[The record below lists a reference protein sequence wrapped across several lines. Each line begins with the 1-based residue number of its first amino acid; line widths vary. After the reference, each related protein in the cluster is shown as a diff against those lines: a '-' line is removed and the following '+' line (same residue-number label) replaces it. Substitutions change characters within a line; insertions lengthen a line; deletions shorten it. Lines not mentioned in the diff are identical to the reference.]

1 MEVFLNT
8 HIDYHAQTK
17 HNECFKHYP
26 DHCYQVS
33 TQGKKKHLSTFDSNV
48 SPIDHAHFH
57 PPSPYPPPVP
67 YPPHPPQQYPKISTF
82 RKRKNPHHIRRTTY
96 DASNQPVRNPEND
109 LVHLLQRREDG
120 KSIHTPLH
128 IQEWEKRHQHYFDNH
143 HGRSFNIVKVRHESN
158 THHDQVQ
165 IKQDTKRQHNNKR
178 RAAAKKKKL
187 NTSLTKPRPI
197 LKRTNGKHSQDSSH
211 IATVMFQPQRR
222 LLAPTTR
229 APTTRAPT
237 TRVPNTAVGPTPQ
250 CDPPNTTNCL
260 FYGWGAKSEP
270 TRKSRKKL
278 AGPSLVQALA
288 LSPRAYPERL
298 PKNLIVRRLPQEQ
311 YRMERRHKL
320 AAAAA
325 AAANA
330 HERRNEQR
338 RQRNRRRP
346 SANLLSALKKSVLVF
361 PPLTSRRAQRIGKVA
376 KTNKT
381 MKH

>member
-1 MEVFLNT
+1 MEVFLHT
-8 HIDYHAQTK
+8 HTDYRAQSK

-26 DHCYQVS
+26 HHCYQIS
-33 TQGKKKHLSTFDSNV
+33 TQGKKKHPSTFASNV
-48 SPIDHAHFH
+48 SPIDHAQFH
-57 PPSPYPPPVP
+57 PPSPGPPPVK
-67 YPPHPPQQYPKISTF
+67 YPPHPPQQYPNISTY
-82 RKRKNPHHIRRTTY
+82 RKRKNPHHIRNTTTY

-109 LVHLLQRREDG
+109 LLHLLQRREDG

-128 IQEWEKRHQHYFDNH
+128 ILEWEKRHQHYFDNH
-143 HGRSFNIVKVRHESN
+143 HGRSFNIVKARHESD

-165 IKQDTKRQHNNKR
+165 SKQDTKRQHNNKR
-178 RAAAKKKKL
+178 RAAARRKKL
-187 NTSLTKPRPI
+187 NTSLIKPRPI

-211 IATVMFQPQRR
+211 IATVLFQPRR
-222 LLAPTTR
+222 PLLAPTTR
-229 APTTRAPT
+229 APTTRAPN
-237 TRVPNTAVGPTPQ
+237 RAVGPALLQ
-250 CDPPNTTNCL
+250 CDPSNATNCL

-311 YRMERRHKL
+311 YCVERRHKL

-325 AAANA
+325 AAAHA

-346 SANLLSALKKSVLVF
+346 SANLLSALKKSVLLF
-361 PPLTSRRAQRIGKVA
+361 PPLTSRRSKG
-376 KTNKT
+376 
-381 MKH
+381 